1 MLMYTL
7 PAATFVMRNQHQIAK
22 TVTSEHYKS
31 PSPCLH
37 EVLMKVSR
45 FLLALAAPIS
55 MAAQQPPATL
65 PANPITAAFKTRI
78 AAQNRNILQAL
89 DSIPESK
96 FSYKPTPAQQ
106 TIGFIAQHLAND
118 NYFFCNNF
126 GAMKGT
132 RPAADTATADSVKA
146 KWAKA
151 QLMTSLRES
160 FTFCDQAIN
169 QLDDAKLAEP
179 VTMTFGGNSRT
190 VARTSMVL
198 GHAIDL
204 ADHYSQLANYMRLN
218 NILPPTALPRPRPP
232 GS

>member
-1 MLMYTL
+1 
-7 PAATFVMRNQHQIAK
+7 
-22 TVTSEHYKS
+22 
-31 PSPCLH
+31 
-37 EVLMKVSR
+37 MKVSR
-45 FLLALAAPIS
+45 LIIIALAAPITL
-55 MAAQQPPATL
+55 AAQQPPAAL

-78 AAQNRNILQAL
+78 AGQNRIVLQAF

-106 TIGFIAQHLAND
+106 SVGFIAAHIAND

-132 RPAADTATADSVKA
+132 RPAPDTATADSVKA
-146 KWAKA
+146 TWPKA
-151 QLMTSLRES
+151 RLMTSLRAS
-160 FTFCDQAIN
+160 FEFCDQAIN

-179 VTMTFGGNSRT
+179 VTVTFMGNSRT
-190 VARTSMVL
+190 VARSGLVL

-218 NILPPTALPRPRPP
+218 NMVPPTALPRPRPA